1 MDKLISNKGFL
12 NVNNKVTKC
21 LRVENSLDMFGM
33 KMQSSSFIIPAS
45 PSLYKH
51 AGQQEFAP
59 TVEPSIN
66 RKLQLS
72 VLTVYVNNRSES

>member
-1 MDKLISNKGFL
+1 
-12 NVNNKVTKC
+12 
-21 LRVENSLDMFGM
+21 M
-33 KMQSSSFIIPAS
+33 KIQSSSFIIPAS

-66 RKLQLS
+66 RKLQFS
-72 VLTVYVNNRSES
+72 VVTVYVSRRRES